1 MDVSAQ
7 SLARLAAERQFQP
20 ATLERVIRL
29 LDILDAFAADSLIAP
44 RVALKGGTALNV
56 FYAALD
62 RLSVDIDVNYV
73 GAAEKARMDEDRPG
87 LEDRILR
94 LVESKGYS
102 ARREPSEH
110 AGGKWIFRYASVLG
124 GAGSIE
130 IDINYLFRTP
140 LFGTSRMP
148 SAALGDYKAQAV
160 PVLDIHEIVAG
171 KLVALVTRRT
181 ARDLFDAHR
190 IIAMPGLDWAKIKIA
205 TLMIGASARNV
216 DWRQASAEL
225 IACDGADLAAKLIAC
240 LPTRYFDTFGGQK
253 AWIEKVTTECRRD
266 LAPLFQF
273 SEDEMAFLNGVL
285 DRGVIDASRLDAT
298 DEVRAAIE
306 ACPALRWKAQNVQA
320 WKSGNAKRP
329 RKPRKR

>member
-110 AGGKWIFRYASVLG
+110 AGGKWIFRYASVL
-124 GAGSIE
+124 
-130 IDINYLFRTP
+130 
-140 LFGTSRMP
+140 
-148 SAALGDYKAQAV
+148 
-160 PVLDIHEIVAG
+160 
-171 KLVALVTRRT
+171 
-181 ARDLFDAHR
+181 
-190 IIAMPGLDWAKIKIA
+190 
-205 TLMIGASARNV
+205 
-216 DWRQASAEL
+216 
-225 IACDGADLAAKLIAC
+225 
-240 LPTRYFDTFGGQK
+240 
-253 AWIEKVTTECRRD
+253 
-266 LAPLFQF
+266 
-273 SEDEMAFLNGVL
+273 
-285 DRGVIDASRLDAT
+285 
-298 DEVRAAIE
+298 
-306 ACPALRWKAQNVQA
+306 
-320 WKSGNAKRP
+320 
-329 RKPRKR
+329 